1 MHKHTFDPIS
11 FIFGAGFLA
20 LAAVFALPAE
30 PWNIYFDLN
39 LGWVLPVAILL
50 VGVALVI
57 PVFRSPA
64 SSSAGELVDDYASID
79 EAHQDAL
86 DELDEE
92 VAGPD
97 L

>member
-1 MHKHTFDPIS
+1 MNKHTFDPIS
-11 FIFGAGFLA
+11 FVFGAGFLA

-39 LGWVLPVAILL
+39 LGWVLPLAILA
-50 VGVALVI
+50 VGVALVV

-64 SSSAGELVDDYASID
+64 RATAGDLVDDHAEID
-79 EAHQDAL
+79 EAHREAL
-86 DELDEE
+86 AELDEE
-92 VAGPD
+92 VAGPS

>member
-1 MHKHTFDPIS
+1 MNKHTFDPIS
-11 FIFGAGFLA
+11 FVFGAGFLA

-30 PWNIYFDLN
+30 PWNIYFDLD

-50 VGVALVI
+50 VGVALLI
-57 PVFRSPA
+57 PVLRSSTSP
-64 SSSAGELVDDYASID
+64 SAGELVDGYAPID

-86 DELDEE
+86 AELDEE

>member
-1 MHKHTFDPIS
+1 MYKHTFDPVS
-11 FIFGAGFLA
+11 LIFGAGFLA
-20 LAAVFALPAE
+20 LAAAFVLPAD

-39 LGWVLPVAILL
+39 LGWILPLAILF

-57 PVFRSPA
+57 PVFRNTTPA
-64 SSSAGELVDDYASID
+64 TSQDVVDSYASVD
-79 EAHQDAL
+79 EAHQEAL
-86 DELDEE
+86 AELDEE